1 MEEETFGG
9 VIRKLR
15 EDAGISLRKLAKLL
29 EMSPAYL
36 SKLERDLLPPPSEEY
51 ICSMASILE
60 EDPDILLAKAGKV
73 HPDIIQKIVDS
84 PSIAS
89 HIREGLYAGR
99 D

>member
-1 MEEETFGG
+1 MAQSTFG
-9 VIRKLR
+9 VIIRNLR
-15 EDAGISLRKLAKLL
+15 EDAGISLRKLSKLV

-36 SKLERDLLPPPSEEY
+36 SKLERDLLPPPSEDY
-51 ICSMASILE
+51 ICAMAEVLE
-60 EDPDILLAKAGKV
+60 TDPDILLAKAGKV

-89 HIREGLYAGR
+89 HIREGLYTGP